1 MAKVLFIQSFSP
13 KIYELNDLTFNN
25 HIKYFNK
32 HTYSFIFKN
41 ETYNSGLFDFKG
53 VVKYL
58 DEFDIVVTLGCDCI
72 ITDFDTPI
80 ESFASNYISVLQESI
95 FSYYCGTFCNG
106 EILIFNK
113 KDEQIYSIGEKLDF
127 IWKDM
132 SSQQNMHEAQTLKLD
147 ISKAREVLGW
157 NPLLSIDETLNKT
170 FEWYRAWM
178 TRKNL
183 ERLTEKQ
190 IEDYMAMEIR

>member
-32 HTYSFIFKN
+32 HAYSFIFKN

-53 VVKYL
+53 VAKYL

-72 ITDFDTPI
+72 ITGFDTPI
-80 ESFASNYISVLQESI
+80 ESFASNYISLSQESM

-106 EILIFNK
+106 EILIFNNK
-113 KDEQIYSIGEKLDF
+113 GKEIYSIVESLDA
-127 IWKDM
+127 M
-132 SSQQNMHEAQTLKLD
+132 QQFECTDFK
-147 ISKAREVLGW
+147 SKNAESPTYFYSTQSLFNNIYSG
-157 NPLLSIDETLNKT
+157 K
-170 FEWYRAWM
+170 Y
-178 TRKNL
+178 
-183 ERLTEKQ
+183 
-190 IEDYMAMEIR
+190 